1 MMPLLGTEEM
11 LGFGN
16 SGFGVSGVGV
26 PGVGKG
32 AGSARRRRDGEGA
45 VRRAVDENRWAG

>member
-32 AGSARRRRDGEGA
+32 AGFGGRPRPA
-45 VRRAVDENRWAG
+45 VGPA